1 MQSGHEKTLTALL
14 PVLAGANMIY
24 GSGMLELG
32 ITLSLAQL
40 VVDSEFAMVYKNVIN
55 GVRVDD
61 EALALDVIARVG
73 ARGNFLAEEH
83 TFKHVRAGFAPK
95 LIDRNM
101 REVWQSKGAQSLSER
116 GKAAAISILEN
127 HKPDPLPEG
136 VAAKLSAII
145 ADAEKDLGIKN

>member
-1 MQSGHEKTLTALL
+1 
-14 PVLAGANMIY
+14 MIY

-32 ITLSLAQL
+32 ITLSLAQM
-40 VVDSEFAMVYKNVIN
+40 VVDNEFAKVLKHVIN

-61 EALALDVIARVG
+61 ESLAVDVITQVG

-83 TFKHVRAGFAPK
+83 TFHHMRKCFIPT

-101 REVWQSKGAQSLSER
+101 RDVWQSQGAKSMIER
-116 GKAAAISILEN
+116 ANEEAISILEN

-136 VAAKLSAII
+136 VAEKLSSII
-145 ADAEKDLGIKN
+145 ENVEKDLGII